1 MLKKYGVIVCTFLLL
16 LCIFLFPIFTHFS
29 THTTSP
35 NDGPLIIWLINQSEL
50 AWRGQGSWY
59 DWPFFYPYRYTAT
72 YSDPFLTAGLF
83 LTLIKPFTQNPVVQ
97 HNFFIVLGTVTNFFA
112 MYLLAQSLWKRRFIS
127 VIVASFFTFSFL
139 QLQFIV
145 HLHTYL
151 LAGIPLGLYAL
162 IRYSVTQHLRYLL
175 LFALSFLSQAMNAP
189 FTAYFF
195 GAVVGTYLV
204 SEGLWQ
210 RFILDRRIQL
220 MLLLSIGLCIWYYIP
235 YVVTAERYQA
245 IRTIRDTAHF
255 SLPITKLFGVEV
267 LIPVGIIWFIHFLG
281 KKRAPSQQPILH
293 KRTWI
298 LLALIGGFAMLGP
311 VVKIGT
317 ETFKILSLPI
327 PLPYAVAYY
336 LIPGIQAFRA
346 VSRWSVVLNIGL
358 SLGIGWALTSRTLS
372 KKIVS
377 ILVLI
382 WLTTMVGLFYKNY
395 PLFEIKHTAPPIYAV
410 IQKSPGNVLVEL
422 PISQWDMVPFEKSE
436 DERMLYQ
443 LEHGKKLYN
452 GFSGFM
458 PPERSQ
464 DIVLHF
470 AEFPNSHSLEKLQQA
485 GVDLVLI
492 HYDEFQAMETAQFR
506 YFDVPSPSTEKLR
519 ALMEDSNNFEKISCT
534 EQPNDCLYIL
544 KPKYTQ

>member
-16 LCIFLFPIFTHFS
+16 LSIFLFPIFSHFS

-35 NDGPLIIWLINQSEL
+35 NDGPLIIWLINQSQL
-50 AWRGQGSWY
+50 AWSGQGSWY

-83 LTLIKPFTQNPVVQ
+83 LTLIKPFTQNTVIQ
-97 HNFFIVLGTVTNFFA
+97 HNLFIVLGTVTNFFA
-112 MYLLAQSLWKRRFIS
+112 MFVLAQALWKRRFIS
-127 VIVASFFTFSFL
+127 VIVSSFFTFSFL

-162 IRYSVTQHLRYLL
+162 VRYSESQHIKYLL
-175 LFALSFLSQAMNAP
+175 LFSLSFLSQAMNAP

-195 GAVVGTYLV
+195 GTVVGTYLL

-210 RFILDRRIQL
+210 KFILDRRIQL
-220 MLLLSIGLCIWYYIP
+220 MLLLSISLCIWYYIP

-255 SLPITKLFGVEV
+255 SLPITKLVGLEI
-267 LIPVGIIWFIHFLG
+267 LIPVSIIWLVHFLG
-281 KKRAPSQQPILH
+281 KKRAQNKPTVLH
-293 KRTWI
+293 KRTCI

-317 ETFKILSLPI
+317 ETFKIFSLPI

-358 SLGIGWALTSRTLS
+358 SLGIGWALAHATLS
-372 KKIVS
+372 KKVVS
-377 ILVLI
+377 ILVVV
-382 WLTTMVGLFYKNY
+382 WLTTMIGLFYKDY
-395 PLFEIKHTAPPIYAV
+395 PLFEIKHTVPPIYAV
-410 IQKSPGNVLVEL
+410 VQKSPGNVLVEL

-443 LEHGKKLYN
+443 LEHGMKLYN

-470 AEFPNSHSLEKLQQA
+470 AEFPNSRSLEKLQNA

-492 HYDEFQAMETAQFR
+492 HYDEFQAMETAQFT
-506 YFDVPSPSTEKLR
+506 YFGASSPSTEKLR
-519 ALMEDSNNFEKISCT
+519 ALMESSNNFEKISCT
-534 EQPNDCLYIL
+534 DQPDDCLYIL
-544 KPKYTQ
+544 KPN